1 MKRAATKVGLL
12 CSVKIRLLKTVE
24 ETSFLVNRLFSEI
37 GLDLV
42 TIHARHVFEERGS
55 HKANLDD
62 FVNIFNTVKT

>member
-42 TIHARHVFEERGS
+42 TIHARHVFEERG
-55 HKANLDD
+55 
-62 FVNIFNTVKT
+62 